1 MLDAADDAGV
11 DSLLP
16 VLVVLVAELPA
27 KEKDWDRSSC
37 GLTSQALYQ

>member
-27 KEKDWDRSSC
+27 KERIGTDLLLD
-37 GLTSQALYQ
+37 